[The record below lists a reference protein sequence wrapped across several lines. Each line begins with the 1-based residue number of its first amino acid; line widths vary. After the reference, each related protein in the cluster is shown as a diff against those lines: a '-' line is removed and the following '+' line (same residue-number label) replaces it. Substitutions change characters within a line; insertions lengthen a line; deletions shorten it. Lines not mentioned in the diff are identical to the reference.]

1 MTVLTSCIRIRRGSK
16 IQLAYLCTKQ
26 KDVLFNKTKKNKYQG
41 PFNMKFILKFQV
53 SIKMN
58 KERLQFPKDI
68 SGIQGSIL
76 GAINENI
83 YMCYLE
89 NNGIIITDY
98 YNRYL

>member
-1 MTVLTSCIRIRRGSK
+1 
-16 IQLAYLCTKQ
+16 
-26 KDVLFNKTKKNKYQG
+26 
-41 PFNMKFILKFQV
+41 
-53 SIKMN
+53 MN

-76 GAINENI
+76 GAINETI

-98 YNRYL
+98 YNRYLWQLSLILIIHQIGLNH